1 MKKGFTLIEL
11 LVVVLIIGILSAV
24 ALPQYTKAVERSRVS
39 EARIILNHIRQQYQ
53 LCVLENG
60 PEAVICSNDGDRHFA
75 NEYLSDMP
83 GSLEKDIGNC
93 PNSASYC
100 WKTKDW
106 AYDTDYDGGFYANR
120 LINGSYPYLIE
131 ISFENGQVEC
141 FNATEDKDYCKMIC
155 GGNHCIL

>member
-39 EARIILNHIRQQYQ
+39 EARIILNHVRQQYQ

-60 PEAVICSNDGDRHFA
+60 PDALICSDEDRKFA

-83 GSLEKDIGNC
+83 GTLEKNIDNC

-106 AYDTDYDGGFYANR
+106 AYETDWDGGYYASR
-120 LINGSYPYLIE
+120 LIDGSDPYSLE
-131 ISFENGQVEC
+131 ILYENGRIQC
-141 FNATEDKDYCKMIC
+141 FNSGDKDYCKMIC
-155 GGNHCIL
+155 GGDHCIL